1 MHAVALHS
9 DLAQDPTHTRH
20 GTRPGVEDARGRRVG
35 RAADRRR
42 RRPSPDAAAP
52 RWRERL
58 GRPPPVRNVSTILDT
73 RHLTPSY
80 PAERA
85 ATAVRGL
92 RERCVCA
99 VATSRRETREPLTAA
114 SKYAR
119 GATHGLARALRRK
132 NRTRAAP
139 GSPIPAGHPAAHTRR
154 PTCHLYMR
162 SAPSGLASQ
171 SRSISATSPS
181 SCAPQRRL
189 RLTRQARQPAVQ
201 GVGTAIPIT
210 DTPWAQRV
218 RA

>member
-1 MHAVALHS
+1 M
-9 DLAQDPTHTRH
+9 PTGSAH
-20 GTRPGVEDARGRRVG
+20 VARGTPPGILSVYG
-35 RAADRRR
+35 VV
-42 RRPSPDAAAP
+42 
-52 RWRERL
+52 
-58 GRPPPVRNVSTILDT
+58 GRPPSGTCPLSSIPDTSHPATPQSAPRPRVRD
-73 RHLTPSY
+73 
-80 PAERA
+80 
-85 ATAVRGL
+85 L